1 MLFLSQPTFFP
12 WIGYYDLIDQSNI
25 FVILDDVKF
34 EKQSWHHRNNFKS
47 KKGLE
52 LFTLPVLSGKSKL
65 IKDIELSN
73 PERIQ
78 KKFKNFLITN
88 YSKAKFFKTYFPI
101 FIERFNKDSNSK
113 KLLILN
119 SGLINLSLNIL
130 QIEKK
135 ILFSSS
141 LKVERIRSERIID
154 ICKKCNEENYL
165 SSLGAKEYLLKD
177 QNKFTDNQIEVFLH
191 NYNHPQYNQL
201 YGKFNSYACIL
212 DLIMNEGDNSINII
226 RSGRKKNKKLF

>member
-47 KKGLE
+47 QKGLE
-52 LFTLPVLSGKSKL
+52 LFTLPILSGKSKL
-65 IKDIELSN
+65 IKDVEIFN
-73 PERIQ
+73 PERVQ
-78 KKFKNFLITN
+78 KKFKHFLITN
-88 YSKAKFFKTYFPI
+88 YSKAKFFENYFQI

-119 SGLINLSLNIL
+119 SGLINLSLSIL
-130 QIEKK
+130 QIKKK

-141 LKVERIRSERIID
+141 LKVDKVKSERIID

-165 SSLGAKEYLLKD
+165 SGLGAKEYLLKD

-191 NYNHPQYNQL
+191 NYSHPQYNQL